1 MNEHRNYFHVTIF
14 SYISLVYLSN
24 DKSFWWQSHAM
35 KNKNNFEKI
44 KFEWL
49 SRIRADK
56 MLFSNLQRK
65 SWHKIKGLY
74 PSTTILQLLFKMWSI
89 MFASIVCIDVL
100 YMMYKSS
107 KFLQSIK
114 GIKMMFCVQRKCIL
128 LQEIVGYK
136 INIWQRL
143 TQHKTSSICSF
154 LYFTDSYDVQWCT
167 I

>member
-65 SWHKIKGLY
+65 SWHKIKGPISFY
-74 PSTTILQLLFKMWSI
+74 NNFTTSFQDVKYY
-89 MFASIVCIDVL
+89 VCV
-100 YMMYKSS
+100 Y
-107 KFLQSIK
+107 
-114 GIKMMFCVQRKCIL
+114 
-128 LQEIVGYK
+128 
-136 INIWQRL
+136 RL
-143 TQHKTSSICSF
+143 HRCFI
-154 LYFTDSYDVQWCT
+154 YDVQVKQIFTIDKRNKNDVLCT
-167 I
+167 KEMHIVTRNSRI